1 MPSSVKA
8 VGAQYLRSQLEGPR
22 TSTRPRGFRCAYHDG
37 FKAGYSARSPGL
49 PVFNCFRTLKPLV
62 LLTCL
67 VQNLFSLCAIHV
79 VVVILYNRVEHP
91 FSLFR
96 DGLWYILCIR
106 SYLTFKIWKV
116 FTCLA
121 VQIFLIHFDPMQVRR
136 VNFSGV
142 WYLF

>member
-8 VGAQYLRSQLEGPR
+8 VGAQHLHSQLEGQR

-37 FKAGYSARSPGL
+37 FKAGYSARSLGF
-49 PVFNCFRTLKPLV
+49 PVFDCFCTLTPLV

-67 VQNLFSLCAIHV
+67 VQNLFSLSAVH
-79 VVVILYNRVEHP
+79 VVILYNRVEHP

-96 DGLWYILCIR
+96 DGLWYVLCIR
-106 SYLTFKIWKV
+106 SYLTFKLWKV
-116 FTCLA
+116 LTCLA
-121 VQIFLIHFDPMQVRR
+121 VQIFLILFDPLQVRR
-136 VNFSGV
+136 VNSRV